1 VVSVS
6 RHNCLKRPP
15 AVPLGWCQK
24 RTVGAV
30 LVKMTPFCRLFGG
43 LGGVF
48 GGVEQ
53 QKCVLSPVF
62 YSQKSRTNFDATL
75 IRLYV

>member
-1 VVSVS
+1 MVSVD

-30 LVKMTPFCRLFGG
+30 LVKMTSFCRLFSGLCG
-43 LGGVF
+43 VLGGVDP
-48 GGVEQ
+48 
-53 QKCVLSPVF
+53 K
-62 YSQKSRTNFDATL
+62 NA
-75 IRLYV
+75 I

>member
-1 VVSVS
+1 MVSVS

-30 LVKMTPFCRLFGG
+30 LVKMVRFCRLFGG

-48 GGVEQ
+48 GGVDSK
-53 QKCVLSPVF
+53 KCVQSPVF
-62 YSQKSRTNFDATL
+62 YSQKKPHQF
-75 IRLYV
+75 

>member
-1 VVSVS
+1 MVSVS

-43 LGGVF
+43 LGGVL
-48 GGVEQ
+48 GGVDRKMCSNTCILFTE
-53 QKCVLSPVF
+53 
-62 YSQKSRTNFDATL
+62 KSLTIL
-75 IRLYV
+75 MRL